1 MPQSVS
7 NQEQT
12 ALMQSPFKDL
22 EEWKAARHKYVARD
36 PNVCNAQ
43 QLKEDAVYRYRSA
56 DTLYKDA
63 EWLRGCLI
71 TQHLKDV
78 TSSAKKEFEKKY
90 PKNTLK

>member
-1 MPQSVS
+1 MSILSVLLVAGCIYTADKHSHNIIPQEQNVVEGVMPQSVS

-43 QLKEDAVYRYRSA
+43 
-56 DTLYKDA
+56 
-63 EWLRGCLI
+63 
-71 TQHLKDV
+71 
-78 TSSAKKEFEKKY
+78 
-90 PKNTLK
+90 